1 MKVAVVG
8 CGLMGCATVREL
20 ALRGHEV
27 TGFEQFEFGHTLGS
41 SHGESRI
48 VRKAYPDG
56 FYTELLLE
64 GYPLWKELEKESL
77 RPFLH
82 EVGLLYMGSSKD
94 PAIADQVKALKKLKV
109 KHEVRKPAQVPFVL
123 GKGEVA
129 VFTPEAGWVHP
140 PTVLATMRHTAAK
153 HGAKFVHKKI
163 ESLRELAEF
172 DRVVVTAGAWV
183 RDFADF
189 PVSVR
194 QATFTHVVGEYEG
207 PVFIEAHEGQVYG
220 FPNAQGTP
228 VFKVGC
234 HDLLR
239 EIDPDEPRG
248 GPDEAA
254 LQLIRDFC
262 RRRLDLRDPTFV
274 DSQTCLYTRTAN
286 DDFKFAKLDVRT
298 VVASPCS
305 GHGFKF
311 GPWVGRLL
319 ADVCEDKAD
328 LARWPRF
335 SLS

>member
-8 CGLMGCATVREL
+8 CGLMGCCTVREL
-20 ALRGHEV
+20 ALRGHDV
-27 TGFEQFEFGHTLGS
+27 TAFEQFEHGHVMGS

-48 VRKAYPDG
+48 VRKAYPDA
-56 FYTELLLE
+56 FFTQILLE
-64 GYPLWKELEKESL
+64 GYPLWHELQAESV

-82 EVGLLYMGSSKD
+82 EVGLVYFGAAKD
-94 PAIADQVKALKKLKV
+94 PAIDNQVKALKKLKV
-109 KHEVRKPAQVPFVL
+109 KHEVRKPKDVAFTL
-123 GKGEVA
+123 AKNEVG

-140 PTVLATMRHTAAK
+140 PTVMATLRHTAAK
-153 HGAKFVHKKI
+153 RGAKFVRKKI
-163 ESLRELAEF
+163 ESLLELRDF

-194 QATFTHVVGEYEG
+194 QATFAYVVGEYEG
-207 PVFIEAHEGQVYG
+207 PVFIEAHAGQVYG
-220 FPNAQGTP
+220 FPNEPGNPT
-228 VFKVGC
+228 FKVGC

-248 GPDEAA
+248 GPDPAA
-254 LQLIRDFC
+254 IEVIRDFC
-262 RRRLDLRDPTFV
+262 RRRMSMNEPRLV
-274 DSQTCLYTRTAN
+274 NVMTCLYTRTA
-286 DDFKFAKLDVRT
+286 DEDFIFAKLDART

-319 ADVCEDKAD
+319 ADVSEDKAD
-328 LARWPRF
+328 LADWPRF
-335 SLS
+335 AP